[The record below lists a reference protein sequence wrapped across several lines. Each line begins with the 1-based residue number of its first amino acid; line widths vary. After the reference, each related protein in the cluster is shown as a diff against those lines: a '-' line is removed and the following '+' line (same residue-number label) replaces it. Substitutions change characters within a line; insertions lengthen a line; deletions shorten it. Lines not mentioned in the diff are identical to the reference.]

1 MWPSRFHLLSS
12 SVRRRLL
19 LCFLLSLSLPVSAE
33 PPPMLQ
39 KTITDKNQSN
49 QNSISP
55 AAKGSRYS
63 LPEQTTR
70 NPATNDSYLAPVT
83 PSPVVIGPI
92 SFPNPLAI
100 TWKEIGGLSLFLG
113 VLALFWW
120 VYQLKKTL
128 NELCDEIKY
137 NLPEHT
143 YNNSYSE
150 DYESRISKLES
161 DAQDYTNSINKL
173 NLDVTRIGTQALE
186 ASVLVNA
193 VVDTI
198 QKYQKNSSFQIKKE
212 HQTVELNLPTFPL
225 NPPIGLPLPL
235 PINPQIDL
243 PLSFDNKSDIQP
255 NIYVTEVDLA
265 KGVATK
271 YQDAVSRD
279 DRYALRQMVSAEMS
293 ITQDCEEA
301 LLSAPASATTQ
312 LQIDKQGGSY
322 LLISQDNNNWLVPT
336 FQTLKSFTTIQ
347 PAKGL
352 FVYERDNVSSAE
364 LRRPAE
370 VREDR
375 GVWEV
380 VNMGV
385 VAVPA

>member
-1 MWPSRFHLLSS
+1 MLPSRFHFLSS

-19 LCFLLSLSLPVSAE
+19 LCFLLSLSLPVFAE

-63 LPEQTTR
+63 LPEQSTR
-70 NPATNDSYLAPVT
+70 NPATNDSY
-83 PSPVVIGPI
+83 
-92 SFPNPLAI
+92 
-100 TWKEIGGLSLFLG
+100 LG

-128 NELCDEIKY
+128 NELYDEITYK
-137 NLPEHT
+137 LPEHT

-150 DYESRISKLES
+150 DHESRISKLES

-173 NLDVTRIGTQALE
+173 NLDVIRIDTQALQ
-186 ASVLVNA
+186 ASVLANA

-198 QKYQKNSSFQIKKE
+198 QKYQINSNFQSKKE
-212 HQTVELNLPTFPL
+212 QQTVELNLQTIPL
-225 NPPIGLPLPL
+225 NPQIGLPQPF

-243 PLSFDNKSDIQP
+243 PLSFENKSDIQS
-255 NIYVTEVDLA
+255 NIHVTEVDLA
-265 KGVATK
+265 KAVAIK

-279 DRYALRQMVSAEMS
+279 DRSALRQMASDGMS

-301 LLSAPASATTQ
+301 LLRAPASATTQ

-322 LLISQDNNNWLVPT
+322 LLIRQDNNNWLVPT

-352 FVYERDNVSSAE
+352 FVYERDNISSAE

>member
-1 MWPSRFHLLSS
+1 MWPSRFHFLSS

-39 KTITDKNQSN
+39 KTITDKNQSS

-63 LPEQTTR
+63 LPDPSTR
-70 NPATNDSYLAPVT
+70 NPATNDSYLAPIT

-100 TWKEIGGLSLFLG
+100 TRKEIGGLSLFLG

-128 NELCDEIKY
+128 NELYDEFKY
-137 NLPEHT
+137 KLPDLI
-143 YNNSYSE
+143 YNNSHSE
-150 DYESRISKLES
+150 DHESRIFKLERYR
-161 DAQDYTNSINKL
+161 QDYIENINKINTDL
-173 NLDVTRIGTQALE
+173 IHLRRQARE
-186 ASVLVNA
+186 ALVLANT
-193 VVDTI
+193 VDSI
-198 QKYQKNSSFQIKKE
+198 QK
-212 HQTVELNLPTFPL
+212 HQTNTSYQNKKDQQTGELSLPTFP
-225 NPPIGLPLPL
+225 N
-235 PINPQIDL
+235 NSQDDL
-243 PLSFDNKSDIQP
+243 PMPFENKYDIQP
-255 NIYVTEVDLA
+255 NIHVTEVDLA
-265 KGVATK
+265 KAVATK
-271 YQDAVSRD
+271 YHDAVSRD
-279 DRYALRQMVSAEMS
+279 DRSALRQMVSAKMS

-370 VREDR
+370 VMEDR
-375 GVWEV
+375 GVWVV